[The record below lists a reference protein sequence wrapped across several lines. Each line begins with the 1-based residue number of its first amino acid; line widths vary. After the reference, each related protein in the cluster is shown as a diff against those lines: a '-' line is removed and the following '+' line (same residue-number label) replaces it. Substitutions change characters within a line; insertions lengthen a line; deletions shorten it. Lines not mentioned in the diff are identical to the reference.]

1 MGRRYVKGEVAFIPL
16 PSPFFELVTQTHV
29 ADAQPRNELPT
40 LHFINDNLLIFIK
53 AEACS
58 FTPQLLPPPLPTF
71 IRQRVVARPI
81 RVLK

>member
-1 MGRRYVKGEVAFIPL
+1 MSNITYSEML
-16 PSPFFELVTQTHV
+16 Y
-29 ADAQPRNELPT
+29 RNTACVLNEFST
-40 LHFINDNLLIFIK
+40 SDIINDNLLIFIK

-58 FTPQLLPPPLPTF
+58 FALPPAF